1 MDLTNELTK
10 MQNGE
15 ADNILNQLY
24 QEQQDIFKKIYI
36 VTILQ
41 VVEQIDNMLEEKIY
55 DKFGSSMIQIHY
67 DYEDGIG
74 NIINFDLLDNYEVK
88 IPIYAKNLPREIADI
103 PQKTKSFL
111 HSLNGF
117 NEDFV
122 TEDFKGGD
130 KIIFDVEPG
139 LGAKVL
145 DLLLSQELKK
155 ALEYNQMHLSLGDN
169 TRSNPKKPKV

>member
-10 MQNGE
+10 IQNGE
-15 ADNILNQLY
+15 ADNILTQLY
-24 QEQQDIFKKIYI
+24 QEQQDILKKIYV

-41 VVEQIDNMLEEKIY
+41 VVEQIDNMLEENIY
-55 DKFGSSMIQIHY
+55 EKFGSPSIQIHY
-67 DYEDGIG
+67 DYEEGIG
-74 NIINFDLLDNYEVK
+74 NILNFDLLDQYEVK
-88 IPIYAKNLPREIADI
+88 IPIYTKNLSREITHL

-117 NEDFV
+117 SEDFV

-130 KIIFDVEPG
+130 KIVFDVEPG
-139 LGAKVL
+139 LGSKVL

-155 ALEYNQMHLSLGDN
+155 ALEYNQMQLVLGDN
-169 TRSNPKKPKV
+169 TRLNSKRPKV